1 MAKDIGYV
9 TLPKNLVADIEKI
22 WASTIRDASGK
33 PLYSL
38 AP

>member
-1 MAKDIGYV
+1 V
-9 TLPKNLVADIEKI
+9 QLPKNLVADIEKV
-22 WASTIRDASGK
+22 WASTIKDANGT